1 MYCNW
6 CGKVIQDDANVCAYC
21 ARTVGMVHP
30 TKKMF
35 RPRIGRK
42 IGGVAAGMADYW
54 NLDVTVV
61 RLVWVVVALM
71 VFPLGIIAYIVAWIV
86 IPEEPESVDVP
97 AASPG
102 VAHTA

>member
-21 ARTVGMVHP
+21 ARTVGALQP
-30 TKKMF
+30 PKKML
-35 RPRIGRK
+35 RPKHGRK
-42 IGGVAAGMADYW
+42 IGGVAAGMAEYW
-54 NLDVTVV
+54 NIDVTVV
-61 RLVWVVVALM
+61 RLVWVLVGLM
-71 VFPLGIIAYIVAWIV
+71 AFPLGIIGYIIAWIV
-86 IPEEPESVDVP
+86 IPEEQECADVP